1 MKKSLFIVISL
12 VLLLA
17 FTGCDKDIQIIGG
30 ADGPTSIIVSEKKDI
45 YPVRMINVDGELYYD
60 SGIFSDLS
68 SRCGTLDGLLKT
80 TVGEY
85 EIPKNSYEANFKS
98 DKADYFGFQN
108 ITDMTKEIPLDNGWT
123 IFKKIDNYDGN
134 YKYAFKIKGRH
145 PNAQAVSEYLVLAND
160 LDITFKDITKH
171 LFSSTDDRLDIKLV
185 FIQSHDDW
193 GIMFYTEDVTA
204 KGVTLVCEQFGGEY
218 KGELQTGTP
227 WILQKEESGIWSS
240 YPTKDGKD
248 LVWTGLGLLINKND
262 KTIWKIDFETHYGKL
277 TPGRYRVG
285 KEITDFRGVGDYEN
299 KTYYAVFEIED

>member
-45 YPVRMINVDGELYYD
+45 YPVRMINVDDELYYD

-80 TVGEY
+80 TV
-85 EIPKNSYEANFKS
+85 
-98 DKADYFGFQN
+98 
-108 ITDMTKEIPLDNGWT
+108 
-123 IFKKIDNYDGN
+123 
-134 YKYAFKIKGRH
+134 
-145 PNAQAVSEYLVLAND
+145 
-160 LDITFKDITKH
+160 
-171 LFSSTDDRLDIKLV
+171 
-185 FIQSHDDW
+185 
-193 GIMFYTEDVTA
+193 
-204 KGVTLVCEQFGGEY
+204 GEY